1 MLISVIFSFRNEEAN
16 IPELL
21 KQLYCVFEKLAN
33 NDMDYELIFVNDDS
47 TDRSFDILLQH
58 RQEND
63 RIKVINMSRRW
74 GVSPCVMA
82 GLKEAKGDAVIYMD
96 ADLQDPPELI
106 PVLIAK
112 WREGADVVHTTRTK
126 RHGENVFKMW
136 LTHIAYKIINLVSDI
151 NLVTNTGD
159 FKLLSRSVVDEVI
172 RLDEDDPFI
181 RGLTTWVGF
190 HQTHVYYEREK
201 RFAGDTH
208 FPLFS
213 KGPIKEFVRGITAFS
228 VLPLYFALIVGF
240 VVSFGA
246 FLYLIAVIV
255 MFYLGWNLPGWSA
268 IMVTMLFLG
277 GTILFTIGVLGIY
290 IGKIYKA
297 IKKRPKFIIRE
308 KIGF

>member
-21 KQLYCVFEKLAN
+21 KQLYCVFEKLVN

-58 RQEND
+58 RQKND

-112 WREGADVVHTTRTK
+112 WQDGADIVHTTRTK
-126 RHGENVFKMW
+126 RHGENALKMW
-136 LTHIAYKIINLVSDI
+136 LTHMAYKIINLVSDI
-151 NLVTNTGD
+151 NLMTNTGD

-190 HQTHVYYEREK
+190 QQTHVFYEREK

-213 KGPIKEFVRGITAFS
+213 KGPIKEFLRGITAFS

-240 VVSFGA
+240 IVSFGA

-297 IKKRPKFIIRE
+297 IKKRPNFIIRE